1 MAEPFHWI
9 FLYIVCRKRA
19 MLRFVLWNYA
29 CGRMSKQVQVRIKD
43 WIVETVQIYIY
54 DLYTYRAKRK
64 KKKKKSQ
71 LTKGVWIEIKKEQNG
86 FSTD

>member
-1 MAEPFHWI
+1 
-9 FLYIVCRKRA
+9 
-19 MLRFVLWNYA
+19 
-29 CGRMSKQVQVRIKD
+29 MSKQVQVRIKD

-54 DLYTYRAKRK
+54 NLYTYRVK
-64 KKKKKSQ
+64 KKKEKKRSQ